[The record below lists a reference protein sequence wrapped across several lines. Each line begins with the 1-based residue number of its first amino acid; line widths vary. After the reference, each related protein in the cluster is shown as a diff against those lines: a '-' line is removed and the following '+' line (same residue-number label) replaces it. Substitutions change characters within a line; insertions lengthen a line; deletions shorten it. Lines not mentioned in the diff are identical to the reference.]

1 MTAGYSLCAVL
12 LFMLALS
19 VAIHRLIVY
28 KQRALTWF
36 LSLVLRALAA
46 LLRTFYVSVLAVF
59 VTLFACTPQRVLAS
73 NPAQACVGSSSS
85 NIHMAGGVVFALLAA
100 GIAAL
105 LALSGATPSMLSR
118 DLLAAASSSSL
129 LLIQGLN
136 TSIVLAA
143 LLFPYNLP
151 LQSLLLLLLFTAR
164 LWVALR
170 RLPFHAGWVNVVFVG
185 GAAAQAYAS
194 LLYIIRVNG
203 GSASG
208 PGTTALMYGLPVA
221 FATGSAA
228 AGGLLAR
235 ARAVGK
241 RYVAAAR
248 DALEQQQ
255 QQATGAAAV
264 VSITV
269 PIEFADPNAPLI
281 TARIVRGSP
290 DPLNRD
296 LAVYVATEAIFMAAL
311 RQFPASAELHAA
323 FAGHLAYVVA
333 EPSRA
338 KVALERARSC
348 TPSLGLRF
356 VLLQL
361 REALQSAEATAGDG
375 DKRGAGMD
383 LVRPRVTQSREPHIL
398 IKPVSIHR
406 IQAKYV
412 EFQRTFKLVVQRH
425 RAAVAADR
433 QARLCRGCT
442 RSLGR
447 GSAVYT
453 PDLVSVLEDACLREC
468 LVWIRLRRLQPHGSG

>member
-203 GSASG
+203 GSASS
-208 PGTTALMYGLPVA
+208 PGTAALMYGLPVA
-221 FATGSAA
+221 AAAGSAA
-228 AGGLLAR
+228 AGALLAR

-255 QQATGAAAV
+255 QQAAGAAAV
-264 VSITV
+264 VSIAV
-269 PIEFADPNAPLI
+269 AIEFADPNAPLI
-281 TARIVRGSP
+281 AARVVRSSP
-290 DPLNRD
+290 TRR
-296 LAVYVATEAIFMAAL
+296 AATRRYMWRRRRSSWL
-311 RQFPASAELHAA
+311 RCASFPPPPSCMPRLRVTWLTWRRSPAGQRWPSSEHAA
-323 FAGHLAYVVA
+323 APRRWACA
-333 EPSRA
+333 
-338 KVALERARSC
+338 SC
-348 TPSLGLRF
+348 CCSCGRRF
-356 VLLQL
+356 SPRRQPP
-361 REALQSAEATAGDG
+361 ATAT
-375 DKRGAGMD
+375 GAG
-383 LVRPRVTQSREPHIL
+383 LGWTWCV
-398 IKPVSIHR
+398 HR
-406 IQAKYV
+406 YA
-412 EFQRTFKLVVQRH
+412 
-425 RAAVAADR
+425 
-433 QARLCRGCT
+433 
-442 RSLGR
+442 
-447 GSAVYT
+447 
-453 PDLVSVLEDACLREC
+453 
-468 LVWIRLRRLQPHGSG
+468 